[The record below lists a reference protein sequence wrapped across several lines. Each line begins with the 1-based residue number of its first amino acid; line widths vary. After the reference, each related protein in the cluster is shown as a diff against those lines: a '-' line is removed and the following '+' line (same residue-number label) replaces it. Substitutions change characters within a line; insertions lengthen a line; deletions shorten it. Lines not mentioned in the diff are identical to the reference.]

1 MLNARIVMPARRF
14 SATAPSVSPSGRWP
28 PLHLPFDDISYLPC
42 HQGETY
48 TKQEEPAAHHVRRH
62 RPPRREPSPLAMI
75 PSIWPAGEST
85 VRTPGEN
92 TSLIGVLGPAE
103 RMGISFDGSS

>member
-1 MLNARIVMPARRF
+1 ML
-14 SATAPSVSPSGRWP
+14 
-28 PLHLPFDDISYLPC
+28 
-42 HQGETY
+42 
-48 TKQEEPAAHHVRRH
+48 K
-62 RPPRREPSPLAMI
+62 AMI